1 MGAPIPKV
9 ESTMSARLLGLLRE
23 VGLYGAAS
31 VAALLT
37 DMGVLA
43 FLVSV
48 AHVHYLVASAISFT
62 AGGVLLYVLSVTL
75 VFGVRRVGNRR
86 LELVAFLALGGIGL
100 LVNAA
105 VISVAVEA
113 GHAHFM
119 VAKGLA
125 AGFTFGTNFCLRR
138 LFLFTPAHS

>member
-9 ESTMSARLLGLLRE
+9 ESNLSARLLGLLRE

-37 DMGVLA
+37 DMGVLT

-62 AGGVLLYVLSVTL
+62 AGGVLLYVLLTSAGIVFSREALLHKVWKDEAFVTVRSVDTL
-75 VFGVRRVGNRR
+75 IKR
-86 LELVAFLALGGIGL
+86 LRKK
-100 LVNAA
+100 
-105 VISVAVEA
+105 VEA
-113 GHAHFM
+113 DPAEPSIILTVWGAGY
-119 VAKGLA
+119 KA
-125 AGFTFGTNFCLRR
+125 ADV
-138 LFLFTPAHS
+138 